1 MFGCLVEEA
10 DRGRRAY
17 DVRFC
22 RSLLLDSLRPLS
34 VSSTPPKNNALDQL
48 KLVLLRPGY
57 LFPLEGHFDQLKL
70 VFAPLGSATKRSSA
84 LASLLLQIP
93 ESQRSAYALRFDYH
107 LFSKTRRKT
116 RQKPSLRRRHVPGQ
130 ALADQCHTDEA
141 LRLKCWEGCQSV
153 WLPPLQPLN
162 GQTSHAHFGFL
173 LNEGLGETKQ
183 GIGLPTIAEL
193 AEASLLLRSLS
204 QLPHGQL
211 PLPAHV
217 F

>member
-70 VFAPLGSATKRSSA
+70 VFAPPGSATKRSSA

-93 ESQRSAYALRFDYH
+93 ESQRSAYALRFDDATLYDRQGKQIVTAY
-107 LFSKTRRKT
+107 LDQPSDDTVFS
-116 RQKPSLRRRHVPGQ
+116 
-130 ALADQCHTDEA
+130 
-141 LRLKCWEGCQSV
+141 
-153 WLPPLQPLN
+153 QPLYAVPIRHLMTEHRPRSIRCIN
-162 GQTSHAHFGFL
+162 V
-173 LNEGLGETKQ
+173 
-183 GIGLPTIAEL
+183 
-193 AEASLLLRSLS
+193 LLL
-204 QLPHGQL
+204 QQPG
-211 PLPAHV
+211 
-217 F
+217 